1 MLVSKC
7 YSMASH
13 IRSQR
18 APCVCLLRSSQAGEA
33 AASHHAHHGLR
44 PAAVPA
50 PRRARHPGP
59 GPTVSQAVLARGSQ
73 THERH
78 QHTAGPAHGPTV
90 SQAVLARGSQTHE
103 RHQHTAGPAHL
114 PQGNDDVSSLCRT
127 ACIAC
132 GLLPQT
138 ECTWRGLS
146 LCVLVTTVSPAQ
158 AADPIKMS
166 FWGSKTRVAQTNRV
180 IDGSRDPRL
189 NGKRYFMR

>member
-1 MLVSKC
+1 MMLVSKC

-59 GPTVSQAVLARGSQ
+59 GPTVSQAVLARS
-73 THERH
+73 
-78 QHTAGPAHGPTV
+78 
-90 SQAVLARGSQTHE
+90 SQTHE

-114 PQGNDDVSSLCRT
+114 PQGNDDVSSSLCRT

-158 AADPIKMS
+158 AANPIKMS

-180 IDGSRDPRL
+180 ID
-189 NGKRYFMR
+189 

>member
-18 APCVCLLRSSQAGEA
+18 APFVCLLRSSQAGEA

-59 GPTVSQAVLARGSQ
+59 GPTVSQTVLARGSQ

-78 QHTAGPAHGPTV
+78 QH
-90 SQAVLARGSQTHE
+90 S
-103 RHQHTAGPAHL
+103 AGPAHL
-114 PQGNDDVSSLCRT
+114 PQGNDDVSSSLCRT

-189 NGKRYFMR
+189 NGKGYFMR